1 MSTNFLNRR
10 MDLSHYI
17 LDNYNILEMDTSY
30 PVKLAG
36 KIIKLFDATANF
48 DPEKGYKL
56 FNSDKET
63 ILTITT
69 DNVYDF
75 AGYVIKNNV
84 GDDCIY
90 PLATDVYK
98 KDDYVMAIIDFD
110 ASKILLCSQ
119 TNFESMVGAGE
130 GRVRV
135 FTIDG
140 DKEPTD
146 SDSGIEYQYD
156 EEVFDEAAEFEAM
169 DGRDAFTKFTEDQIL
184 YEIPTID
191 TDNDSRSMIPV
202 AKTEVTNI
210 GSKLTAR
217 LNKFMFA
224 YLDNLGGDFGVS
236 YVNKIAAFIQIYG
249 SLNSKFVDDFCMTES
264 EMLKSN
270 LITTATSKMKK
281 SMLEEYNN
289 IPDSYK
295 NKYRYIL
302 ICNTG
307 NTDNNAKTDI
317 IEEKTDNFS
326 FNEYDASLRFIPFD
340 VDNGTFPSL
349 FMLNNRGFI
358 VDGEAVELPAYLS
371 NNYNDYLGQLEYDDA
386 RQGYSVYHYDTKID
400 ILLPK
405 YYQALSSSAGG
416 TNGLE
421 DFPISECTITT
432 GNMPVLYTKPGDD
445 TPMTGIRKDGT
456 LDKDDFSTYLAPIN
470 KFMNF
475 FMPSSYCQTIGGIDN
490 NIYNSILAFQN
501 STNPLTHC
509 YTVMGSDKLANTVV
523 IEYPTMFEE
532 LIEAGTSDITNYNI
546 TIPDTVF
553 NRKNLT
559 FDHRVSPNNYD
570 HIEGLVFKLFNTTNT
585 NAYMESINGG
595 KCADMTYKYD
605 DESLSPIEFPN
616 QYSYLSTR
624 SLSKNVDN
632 NYRYNEG
639 IFVAGDSSFVFAP
652 ICIVSMNALGVKK
665 NATID
670 YNPAEVTAN
679 NIIVIKKIKRA
690 LDKYP
695 DTNISYISYQ
705 DIGFGTSYLCYYN
718 GTDYL
723 PLYMVSKVED
733 GDTYA
738 PGTISLTLNN
748 ETFIIHHIEQND
760 TSIAA
765 GFKMPYTAWKGDYLY
780 LYYIDTNGLHRLKY
794 HYRTMGATR
803 DITEFDYFTDNLVY
817 DSILCGS
824 GLFGYNWDNPSG
836 ITAYDLD
843 DLEKMDKSTSY
854 LKAYIN
860 AKAKENYN
868 RDTLDAVRASS
879 AAEISYDSLSLIL
892 YVDAYYGLYTSVN
905 ENPPANY
912 GKDNTLIQA
921 SSKYLS
927 ITSNY
932 NLTVGID
939 EIIVFPGTNN
949 NKNIY
954 GIRGIRM
961 SDMFKTNNVT
971 IHKNMMTPIISDKK
985 DVNGGY
991 IYNIGTYLSK
1001 ASNVDTKNDAIGGW
1015 TINGINR
1022 TINTNGIKEKD
1033 YYYTGDKNLLNFY
1046 KYALS
1051 CDLDRTTTNKY
1062 FDTVENYDR
1071 ILIKKTKILEDGLK
1085 FMPNEHP
1092 SKVYENTTW
1101 DFYDINNNR
1110 VTLSAANK
1118 DGVVLHTNLDPKNIM
1133 GASEVTLNKADGT
1146 DCSSDY
1152 VDESA
1157 LSYVNI
1163 VTTGKKT
1170 TYSLSLNDTDDA
1182 LEHNMIAIDGSSDT
1196 VPVDEITAQTML
1208 KAISGNKSID
1218 ILSYSLRTIKTVL
1231 NTGIIDAIQNIS
1243 DTITM
1248 QENKTTIET
1257 ANRTDQHPHAGDS
1270 NMQPYLI
1277 PNGSTWAD
1285 FNSDL
1290 CLYNFHFAYGYLS
1303 PPGNS
1308 SIYNE
1313 HRILNNRG
1321 VIVFVTENGD
1331 SYRQAGSGGVYN
1343 VYSNRVPDI
1352 RPKRMYINNDGLL
1365 CTKEYFDREETVFN
1379 NNPYPPATSLAGLR
1393 NSINNLL
1400 TRVNDLTNRVEA
1412 IEQELH
1418 PEEEQEP

>member
-36 KIIKLFDATANF
+36 KVIKLFNATADF
-48 DPEKGYKL
+48 DPDKGYKL
-56 FNSDKET
+56 FNSDKELMLD
-63 ILTITT
+63 IIT

-75 AGYVIKNNV
+75 AGRVIKNNV
-84 GDDCIY
+84 GDDCVY

-98 KDDYVMAIIDFD
+98 ENDYVMALIDFD

-130 GRVRV
+130 GRVRI
-135 FTIDG
+135 FTLDG
-140 DKEPTD
+140 NKEPTEYD
-146 SDSGIEYQYD
+146 IGIEYPYD
-156 EEVFDEAAEFEAM
+156 EDVFDNAAKFESM
-169 DGRDAFTKFTEDQIL
+169 DGRDALAKFTTDQVL
-184 YEIPTID
+184 YETPASEWY
-191 TDNDSRSMIPV
+191 DSHRKDRTMIPV

-236 YVNKIAAFIQIYG
+236 YVNKIAAFVQIYG
-249 SLNSKFVDDFCMTES
+249 SLNSTFVDDFCMTES

-270 LITTATSKMKK
+270 LIATATSKMKK
-281 SMLEEYNN
+281 SILEEYNN

-302 ICNTG
+302 MCNTE
-307 NTDNNAKTDI
+307 NTDNSNETD
-317 IEEKTDNFS
+317 DFS
-326 FNEYDASLRFIPFD
+326 INNYDASLKFIPFD
-340 VDNGTFPSL
+340 VDNGVFPSL
-349 FMLNNRGFI
+349 FMLNNRGFV
-358 VDGEAVELPAYLS
+358 VDGESVELPAYLS

-405 YYQALSSSAGG
+405 YYQAISSSAGG
-416 TNGLE
+416 TDDLE

-432 GNMPVLYTKPGDD
+432 GNIPVLYTSPNDD

-456 LDKDDFSTYLAPIN
+456 LNKDNFSAYLAPIN

-475 FMPSSYCQTIGGIDN
+475 FMPLSYRQTIGGIDN

-501 STNPLTHC
+501 STNALTHC

-546 TIPDTVF
+546 TIDDTVF

-559 FDHRVSPNNYD
+559 FDNRVSPNNYD
-570 HIEGLVFKLFNTTNT
+570 HLEGLVFKLFNTTNT

-595 KCADMTYKYD
+595 KCANMTYKYD
-605 DESLSPIEFPN
+605 DESLDPIEFAN
-616 QYSYLSTR
+616 QYSYVSTR
-624 SLSKNVDN
+624 SLSKNVDG

-639 IFVAGDSSFVFAP
+639 VFVSGDNSFVFVP
-652 ICIVSMNALGVKK
+652 ISIVSMNALGVK
-665 NATID
+665 NGAEID

-695 DTNISYISYQ
+695 GTNIPYISYQ
-705 DIGFGTSYLCYYN
+705 DIGFGTPYLCYYN
-718 GTDYL
+718 GKDYL

-738 PGTISLTLNN
+738 PDTVSLTLNN
-748 ETFIIHHIEQND
+748 ETFIIHHIEEND

-780 LYYIDTNGLHRLKY
+780 LYYIGTNGLHRLKY
-794 HYRTMGATR
+794 HYSTMGAVR
-803 DITEFDYFTDNLVY
+803 NITDFDYFTDNLVY

-824 GLFGYNWDNPSG
+824 GLFGYKWDNPRD
-836 ITAYDLD
+836 ITVYDLD
-843 DLEKMDKSTSY
+843 DLERMDKSTSY

-868 RDTLDAVRASS
+868 RNTLNAIRNSS

-905 ENPPANY
+905 ENPSATY

-927 ITSNY
+927 LTSNY

-949 NKNIY
+949 NNNIY
-954 GIRGIRM
+954 GVRGIRM

-971 IHKNMMTPIISDKK
+971 IPKNMMTPIISDKV

-1001 ASNVDTKNDAIGGW
+1001 ASNAKNDAIGGW
-1015 TINGINR
+1015 TLNGINR

-1033 YYYTGDKNLLNFY
+1033 YYYTGDRNLLNFY

-1051 CDLDRTTTNKY
+1051 HDLDRTTENKY
-1062 FDTVENYDR
+1062 FDTAENYDR
-1071 ILIKKTKILEDGLK
+1071 ILIKKAKILDGLK
-1085 FMPNEHP
+1085 FMPNEYP
-1092 SKVYENTTW
+1092 SDLYKNTTW
-1101 DFYDINNNR
+1101 DFYDINNNK

-1118 DGVVLHTNLDPKNIM
+1118 DGIVLHTNLDPKNIM
-1133 GASEVTLNKADGT
+1133 GISEVTLNKADGT

-1152 VDESA
+1152 VDESV

-1196 VPVDEITAQTML
+1196 VPADEISAQTML

-1218 ILSYSLRTIKTVL
+1218 ILSYSLRTIKTIL
-1231 NTGIIDAIQNIS
+1231 NTDIIDAIQNIS

-1248 QENKTTIET
+1248 QENKTTVET
-1257 ANRTDQHPHAGDS
+1257 ANRTDPHPHAGDS

-1303 PPGNS
+1303 PQGHS

-1313 HRILNNRG
+1313 HRIVNNRG

-1379 NNPYPPATSLAGLR
+1379 NNPYPQATSLAELR

-1412 IEQELH
+1412 IEQELQS
-1418 PEEEQEP
+1418 EEEQEP